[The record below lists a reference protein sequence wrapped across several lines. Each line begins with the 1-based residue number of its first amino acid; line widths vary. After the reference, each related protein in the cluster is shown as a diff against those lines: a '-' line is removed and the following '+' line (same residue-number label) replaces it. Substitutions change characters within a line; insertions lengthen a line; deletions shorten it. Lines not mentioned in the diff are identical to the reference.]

1 MAMKLSNK
9 RSTAIFAAVSVV
21 SLMVTMAG
29 VVTPANAAATYKIGV
44 SNNWA
49 GNAWREEMVC
59 AIKAEATLSGKVAKV
74 TVLSRNTDSAGQS
87 ADVRSL
93 ITQGVNAI
101 IINSGDSSANNPAI
115 AEAVA
120 AGIKVIAVDNSIT
133 APNTTLVSNDQVA
146 YGAAG
151 AEALAKAMNYKGNIL
166 YMRGISGA
174 GADTDRNTGFRSVI
188 KKYPNLHVTK
198 EVFTGWD
205 WTKGGQLANQLLAPG
220 KFQGVWTS
228 GIDYPVVQAMQTRL
242 KGKYI
247 PVVGA
252 DNNKFVGMTASLAS
266 KGFVGIIVPN
276 PAIVGGAALKVAIDA
291 LDGKSVAAKNLL
303 HPVALTYAKNKALID
318 SLYFAAQDANFSS
331 TVALKGYTTFTPAQ
345 LFRCR
350 APQDDPETTS

>member
-9 RSTAIFAAVSVV
+9 RSTALFAAVSVV
-21 SLMVTMAG
+21 GLIVTMAG

-59 AIKAEATLSGKVAKV
+59 AIKAEASLSGKVAKV

-101 IINSGDSSANNPAI
+101 IINSGDTSANNPAI
-115 AEAVA
+115 AEAIA
-120 AGIKVIAVDNSIT
+120 AGIKVIAVDNSIS

-151 AEALAKAMNYKGNIL
+151 AEALAKAMKYKGNIL

-174 GADTDRNTGFRSVI
+174 GADTDRDTGFKSVI
-188 KKYPNLHVTK
+188 KKYPNLKVTK

-276 PAIVGGAALKVAIDA
+276 PAIVGGAALKVAIDL
-291 LDGKSVAAKNLL
+291 LDGKTVGAKNLL
-303 HPVALTYAKNKALID
+303 HPVALTYAHDKALID

-331 TVALKGYTTFTPAQ
+331 TVALKGFTTFTPAQ